1 MKPETLN
8 GRHEPAVICSL
19 LLAAVF
25 VLAACGSP
33 STSLPE
39 APPAPTPAPTPVAS
53 SLDPAAALPSPPG
66 LTRTPAPDMN
76 VSLANRLGADWQHA
90 VVAWSPDNVHVAVT
104 YWSGWR
110 TQTFL
115 VNARTG
121 EASDLVTEDGFE
133 VGRLAWSPDGKKL
146 AGVAG
151 DDMDMLR
158 HGVHLFAGGRQVRL
172 LEGLCEDLA
181 WSPDSAS
188 LLASCELYYWRGSAP
203 ALDPSSPV
211 TTSVQ
216 QAGGMWGGGQLWRV
230 DLQDLDQPPRRLLDL
245 VAQPLV
251 AFGAGTRFDT
261 ARHAMWSPGGDRVAF
276 EVRSE
281 DKALAVKMGVAVVD
295 AEGHAP
301 RLVTTKP
308 VWLVGWL
315 PDHKLLVRSNIFA
328 GQIPHYTD
336 DLYALDLTTG
346 GVENLSRVDTR
357 CDPLENMR
365 CQGARRQ
372 ILMATDYA
380 GLSPDGRRYYYRA
393 SSFSDVIGAE
403 SWMDWLVVGTWPAS
417 DLGLEYSTTFE
428 PPLGARLLY
437 PAWLAGGGLAHVRTT
452 GYDPQGRAAPGG
464 NVGVQFVVN
473 GQAVRQE
480 DVGIWEVFAV
490 GWAPDGSRVAV
501 ATDFGLLVYGLPAV
515 P

>member
-1 MKPETLN
+1 
-8 GRHEPAVICSL
+8 
-19 LLAAVF
+19 
-25 VLAACGSP
+25 
-33 STSLPE
+33 
-39 APPAPTPAPTPVAS
+39 
-53 SLDPAAALPSPPG
+53 
-66 LTRTPAPDMN
+66 MN

-115 VNARTG
+115 VDARTG

-133 VGRLAWSPDGKKL
+133 VGRVAWSPDGKKL
-146 AGVAG
+146 AVVTG

-158 HGVHLFAGGRQVRL
+158 KGVHLFAGGRQVRL
-172 LEGLCEDLA
+172 LDGSCEDLA
-181 WSPDSAS
+181 WSPDGAS
-188 LLASCELYYWRGSAP
+188 LLATCELYYWQGSAP
-203 ALDPSSPV
+203 SLDPSSPV

-216 QAGGMWGGGQLWRV
+216 QVGGMWGGGQLWRV
-230 DLQDLDQPPRRLLDL
+230 DLPEVASGQSLEAKPPRRLLDL
-245 VAQPLV
+245 VVQPLV
-251 AFGAGTRFDT
+251 AFGTGTRFDT
-261 ARHAMWSPGGDRVAF
+261 ARHALWSPGGERVAF

-295 AEGHAP
+295 AEGREP

-315 PDHKLLVRSNIFA
+315 PDGAPFPNGALLVRSTLFA
-328 GQIPHYTD
+328 GQIAQYTD
-336 DLYALDLTTG
+336 DLYSLDLVTG
-346 GVENLSRVDTR
+346 DVENLTRVDVR
-357 CDPLENMR
+357 CDPLENMH

-372 ILMATDYA
+372 ILMSPDYA
-380 GLSPDGRRYYYRA
+380 ALSPDGRRYYYRA
-393 SSFSDVIGAE
+393 VSSSDVIGAKN
-403 SWMDWLVVGTWPAS
+403 WMDWLVVGTYPAS
-417 DLGLEYSTTFE
+417 DLGLEYSTTYNE
-428 PPLGARLLY
+428 LAGARLLY
-437 PAWLAGGGLAHVRTT
+437 PGWLAGGGLAYIRTT
-452 GYDPQGRAAPGG
+452 GYDPQGRTALEG

-473 GQAVRQE
+473 GQVVRRE

-501 ATDFGLLVYGLPAV
+501 ATDFGLLVYGLPAI